1 MSAEAEVRRLCAA
14 LWPGLIVTRTVY
26 ELPQPSTRRGRRVG
40 GPVVHVIHVGR
51 SMLSQGREVG
61 RGATADAAW
70 ADALAALP
78 QCMAERVAEIDR
90 EVAAM
95 SAERAR
101 IVAALSSL
109 DGGAS

>member
-26 ELPQPSTRRGRRVG
+26 ELPQPSTQRGRRVG

-51 SMLSQGREVG
+51 SMLSHGREVG

-70 ADALAALP
+70 SDALAALP
-78 QCMAERVAEIDR
+78 QRIEARVLEIDR

-109 DGGAS
+109 DGGAP

>member
-1 MSAEAEVRRLCAA
+1 VSAAESEVRRLCAA

-51 SMLSQGREVG
+51 SMLAPGTEIG
-61 RGATADAAW
+61 RGATSVEAW

-78 QCMAERVAEIDR
+78 QRMAERVAEIDR
-90 EVAAM
+90 EMAAM
-95 SAERAR
+95 AEERAR
-101 IVAALSSL
+101 IVAALE
-109 DGGAS
+109 GAR

>member
-1 MSAEAEVRRLCAA
+1 MSAAEPEVRRLCAA
-14 LWPGLIVTRTVY
+14 LWQELIVTRTVY
-26 ELPQPSTRRGRRVG
+26 ELPRPSTRRGRRAG

-51 SMLSQGREVG
+51 SMLSQGREIG

-78 QCMAERVAEIDR
+78 QRMAERVAEIDR

-95 SAERAR
+95 AAERAR
-101 IVAALSSL
+101 IVAALEVQP
-109 DGGAS
+109 

>member
-14 LWPGLIVTRTVY
+14 LWQELIVTRTVY
-26 ELPQPSTRRGRRVG
+26 ELPRPSTRRGRRVG

-51 SMLSQGREVG
+51 SMLSHGREVG

-70 ADALAALP
+70 SDALAALP
-78 QCMAERVAEIDR
+78 QRIEARVLEIDR

-109 DGGAS
+109 DWGAL

>member
-1 MSAEAEVRRLCAA
+1 VSAEAEVRRLCAA

-51 SMLSQGREVG
+51 SMLSHGREVG

-70 ADALAALP
+70 SDALAALP
-78 QCMAERVAEIDR
+78 QRIEARVLEIDR

-109 DGGAS
+109 DGGAL

>member
-26 ELPQPSTRRGRRVG
+26 ELPQPSTQRGRRVG

-51 SMLSQGREVG
+51 SMLSHGREVG

-70 ADALAALP
+70 SDALAALP
-78 QCMAERVAEIDR
+78 QRIEARVLEIDR

-109 DGGAS
+109 DGGAL